1 MQVHLNPVL
10 ANFIVAND
18 AKAKKK
24 QTAILKVFVTLG
36 TYFLPRSIER

>member
-18 AKAKKK
+18 TKAMKKNCDS
-24 QTAILKVFVTLG
+24 QGVRDPWHVFSST
-36 TYFLPRSIER
+36 FN